1 MKLLWLIND
10 FLLMSYLAGLIAEV
24 EGISLEDEIYFT
36 LGSWNEN
43 WWIQFF
49 YSPLIFTSL

>member
-1 MKLLWLIND
+1 
-10 FLLMSYLAGLIAEV
+10 MSYLAGLIAEV